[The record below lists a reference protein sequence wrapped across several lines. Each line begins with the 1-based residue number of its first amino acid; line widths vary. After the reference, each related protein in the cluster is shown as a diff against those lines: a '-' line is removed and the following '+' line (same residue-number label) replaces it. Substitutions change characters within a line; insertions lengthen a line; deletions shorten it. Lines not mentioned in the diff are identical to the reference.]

1 MFIFFGCAVVTGN
14 FLSVLIGL
22 HVDYTYLLLVI
33 SFALFCRSVIGS
45 PVCVLTEDGMWRP
58 GMVVSMRSVA
68 VGPLLGVLCACS
80 RRTECGGRAWLSA

>member
-1 MFIFFGCAVVTGN
+1 VRAHRGRNVEAGHGCQHEV
-14 FLSVLIGL
+14 S
-22 HVDYTYLLLVI
+22 
-33 SFALFCRSVIGS
+33 SCRSAIGS

-80 RRTECGGRAWLSA
+80 QRTECGGRAWSSA